1 MKKNKIH
8 DPFKKA
14 REHALAVTYIPDY
27 LKDIIVKE
35 PAKKTKKIDPHKKER
50 EQALQSMTLFVPK
63 KTVRKKTKL
72 KTYVITV
79 SKKFL
84 GKHPKSGKPTDF
96 KSKILDGTKVHT
108 IRGNYKYWERIV
120 KNVNAGKGVLSVRQ
134 WSGKPYRSKQ
144 VEIKRFYELGIQKVT
159 ILNNACTVTI
169 NEFNEMGFNY
179 RFLDD
184 KKIKKIA
191 NNDGLSLE
199 DFVYWFEGVM
209 EDGAIL
215 HFTKLRY

>member
-1 MKKNKIH
+1 MKKIKI
-8 DPFKKA
+8 
-14 REHALAVTYIPDY
+14 
-27 LKDIIVKE
+27 
-35 PAKKTKKIDPHKKER
+35 
-50 EQALQSMTLFVPK
+50 
-63 KTVRKKTKL
+63 
-72 KTYVITV
+72 KTYVLTV

-84 GKHPKSGKPTDF
+84 NKHPLKGKNTNF
-96 KSKILDGTKVHT
+96 KKKILEGTKVHT
-108 IRGNYKYWERIV
+108 IRSNYKYWERIV
-120 KNVNAGKGVLSVRQ
+120 NNVNAGKGVLSVRQ

-159 ILNNACTVTI
+159 ILNNASDITI
-169 NEFNEMGFNY
+169 NDSLKGCRSYQFMS
-179 RFLDD
+179 D
-184 KKIKKIA
+184 KQIKKIA